1 MTLRETLPIL
11 GFLIGAVLVS
21 LFVTSNV
28 VLNFLVFTLILAI
41 AAQGWNLLGGYG
53 GQYSF
58 GHAAFFGMGAYVSA
72 ILQQRFGVNAYPAVA
87 FGIAAAALLGYAIGA
102 MVFRAGLRGSYF
114 ALVTLAFAE
123 VLRIMANAAE
133 ITGGAAGLLISLNLG
148 AGNLQ
153 FANRSSFLILAA
165 VLLAGVS
172 DEDAMAERGRVL
184 GFEHGAANCAAQG
197 RELLRLIGVPEDELE
212 GVSDEDAMAERG
224 RVLGFEHGAKG
235 GAEGRGVTHVMDEET
250 ARNRG
255 HFWWS
260 PALIE
265 SFDAAIH
272 ELGGL
277 KAATPAAILQK
288 NARRQIHVCAHAHGG
303 GIAPAASSP
312 RTRVVETW
320 FETRS
325 IWRTSRG

>member
-72 ILQQRFGVNAYPAVA
+72 ILQQRFGVNAYPALA

-123 VLRIMANAAE
+123 VLRILANATE

-153 FANRSSFLILAA
+153 FADRSSFLILGA
-165 VLLAGVS
+165 VLLAIAMMITLALEKSRLGAQLVAVRENEAAAAALGVDILAVKLRTIS
-172 DEDAMAERGRVL
+172 LSAAL
-184 GFEHGAANCAAQG
+184 TGAAGALYAQYFLYIDSNIAFG
-197 RELLRLIGVPEDELE
+197 TWISVEALLAPIIGGAGTVFGPLIG
-212 GVSDEDAMAERG
+212 
-224 RVLGFEHGAKG
+224 
-235 GAEGRGVTHVMDEET
+235 
-250 ARNRG
+250 
-255 HFWWS
+255 
-260 PALIE
+260 ALILQGLSE
-265 SFDAAIH
+265 GTKMLIGKIPGVDLIIFGVLLILVVRFPLHRIPGLLAARWR
-272 ELGGL
+272 GKG
-277 KAATPAAILQK
+277 
-288 NARRQIHVCAHAHGG
+288 
-303 GIAPAASSP
+303 AP
-312 RTRVVETW
+312 
-320 FETRS
+320 
-325 IWRTSRG
+325 

>member
-28 VLNFLVFTLILAI
+28 VLNFLVFTVILAI

-123 VLRIMANAAE
+123 VLRILANATE

-153 FANRSSFLILAA
+153 FADRSSFLILGA
-165 VLLAGVS
+165 VLLAFAMLITLALEKSRLGAQLVAVRENEAAAAALGVDILAVKLRAIS
-172 DEDAMAERGRVL
+172 LSAAL
-184 GFEHGAANCAAQG
+184 TGAAGALYAQYFLYIDSNIAFG
-197 RELLRLIGVPEDELE
+197 TWISVEALLAPIIGGAGTVFGPLIG
-212 GVSDEDAMAERG
+212 
-224 RVLGFEHGAKG
+224 
-235 GAEGRGVTHVMDEET
+235 
-250 ARNRG
+250 
-255 HFWWS
+255 
-260 PALIE
+260 ALILQGLSE
-265 SFDAAIH
+265 GTKMLIGKIPGLDLIIFGVLLILAVRFPLHRIPGLLAARWR
-272 ELGGL
+272 GKG
-277 KAATPAAILQK
+277 
-288 NARRQIHVCAHAHGG
+288 
-303 GIAPAASSP
+303 AP
-312 RTRVVETW
+312 
-320 FETRS
+320 
-325 IWRTSRG
+325 

>member
-1 MTLRETLPIL
+1 MTARETLPIL
-11 GFLIGAVLVS
+11 GFLICAVLVS

-87 FGIAAAALLGYAIGA
+87 FGITAAALLGYAIGA

-123 VLRIMANAAE
+123 VLRILANATE

-153 FANRSSFLILAA
+153 FADRSSFLILGA
-165 VLLAGVS
+165 VLLALAMLITLAVEKSRLGAQLVAVRENEAAAAALGVDILAVKLRAIS
-172 DEDAMAERGRVL
+172 LSAAL
-184 GFEHGAANCAAQG
+184 TGAAGALYAQYFLYIDSNIAFG
-197 RELLRLIGVPEDELE
+197 TWISVEALLAPIIGGAGTVFGPLIG
-212 GVSDEDAMAERG
+212 
-224 RVLGFEHGAKG
+224 
-235 GAEGRGVTHVMDEET
+235 
-250 ARNRG
+250 
-255 HFWWS
+255 
-260 PALIE
+260 ALILQGLSE
-265 SFDAAIH
+265 GTKMLIGKIPGLDLIIFGVLLILVVRFPLHRIPGLLAARWR
-272 ELGGL
+272 GKG
-277 KAATPAAILQK
+277 
-288 NARRQIHVCAHAHGG
+288 
-303 GIAPAASSP
+303 AP
-312 RTRVVETW
+312 
-320 FETRS
+320 
-325 IWRTSRG
+325 

>member
-1 MTLRETLPIL
+1 MTVRETLPIL

-87 FGIAAAALLGYAIGA
+87 FGIAAAAVLGYAIGA

-123 VLRIMANAAE
+123 VLRILANATE

-153 FANRSSFLILAA
+153 FADRSSFLILGA
-165 VLLAGVS
+165 VLLALAMLITLALEKSRLGAQLVAVRENESAAAALGVDILAVKLRAIS
-172 DEDAMAERGRVL
+172 LSAAL
-184 GFEHGAANCAAQG
+184 TGAAGALYAQYFLYIDSNIAFG
-197 RELLRLIGVPEDELE
+197 TWISVEALLAPIIGGSGTVFGPLIG
-212 GVSDEDAMAERG
+212 
-224 RVLGFEHGAKG
+224 
-235 GAEGRGVTHVMDEET
+235 
-250 ARNRG
+250 
-255 HFWWS
+255 
-260 PALIE
+260 ALILQGLSE
-265 SFDAAIH
+265 GTKLLIGKIPGLDLIIFGVLLILVVRFPLHRIPGLLAARWR
-272 ELGGL
+272 GKG
-277 KAATPAAILQK
+277 
-288 NARRQIHVCAHAHGG
+288 
-303 GIAPAASSP
+303 AP
-312 RTRVVETW
+312 
-320 FETRS
+320 
-325 IWRTSRG
+325 

>member
-1 MTLRETLPIL
+1 MTARETLPIL
-11 GFLIGAVLVS
+11 SFLICAVLVS

-28 VLNFLVFTLILAI
+28 VLNFLVFTVILAI

-123 VLRIMANAAE
+123 VLRILANATE

-153 FANRSSFLILAA
+153 FANRSSFLIVGA
-165 VLLAGVS
+165 VLLAIAMLITLALEKSRLGAQLVAVRENEAAAAALGVDILAVKLRAIS
-172 DEDAMAERGRVL
+172 LSAAL
-184 GFEHGAANCAAQG
+184 TGAAGALYAQYFLYIDSNIAFG
-197 RELLRLIGVPEDELE
+197 AWISVEALLAPIIGGAGTVFGPLIG
-212 GVSDEDAMAERG
+212 
-224 RVLGFEHGAKG
+224 
-235 GAEGRGVTHVMDEET
+235 
-250 ARNRG
+250 
-255 HFWWS
+255 
-260 PALIE
+260 ALILQGLSE
-265 SFDAAIH
+265 GTKMLIGKIPGLDLIIFGVLLILVVRFPLHRIPGLLAARWR
-272 ELGGL
+272 GKG
-277 KAATPAAILQK
+277 
-288 NARRQIHVCAHAHGG
+288 
-303 GIAPAASSP
+303 AP
-312 RTRVVETW
+312 
-320 FETRS
+320 
-325 IWRTSRG
+325 

>member
-123 VLRIMANAAE
+123 VLRILANATE

-153 FANRSSFLILAA
+153 FANRSSFLIVGA
-165 VLLAGVS
+165 VLLAIAMLITLALEKSRLGAQLVAVRENEAAAAALGVDILAVKLRAIS
-172 DEDAMAERGRVL
+172 LSAAL
-184 GFEHGAANCAAQG
+184 TGAAGALYAQYFLYIDSNIAFG
-197 RELLRLIGVPEDELE
+197 TWISVEALLAPIIGGAGTVFGPLIGALILQGLSESTKMLIGKIPGLDLII
-212 GVSDEDAMAERG
+212 
-224 RVLGFEHGAKG
+224 FGALLILVVRFPLHRIPGLLAARWRDKG
-235 GAEGRGVTHVMDEET
+235 GA
-250 ARNRG
+250 
-255 HFWWS
+255 
-260 PALIE
+260 
-265 SFDAAIH
+265 
-272 ELGGL
+272 
-277 KAATPAAILQK
+277 
-288 NARRQIHVCAHAHGG
+288 
-303 GIAPAASSP
+303 
-312 RTRVVETW
+312 
-320 FETRS
+320 
-325 IWRTSRG
+325 

>member
-1 MTLRETLPIL
+1 MTARETLPIL

-72 ILQQRFGVNAYPAVA
+72 ILQQRFGVNAYPAMA

-123 VLRIMANAAE
+123 VLRILANATE

-148 AGNLQ
+148 AVNLQ
-153 FANRSSFLILAA
+153 FANRSSFLILGA
-165 VLLAGVS
+165 VLLAIAMLITLALEKSRLGAQLVAVRENEAAAAALGVDILAVKLRTIS
-172 DEDAMAERGRVL
+172 LSAAL
-184 GFEHGAANCAAQG
+184 TGAAGALYAQYFLYIDSNIAFG
-197 RELLRLIGVPEDELE
+197 TWISVEALLAPIIGGAGTVFGPLIG
-212 GVSDEDAMAERG
+212 
-224 RVLGFEHGAKG
+224 
-235 GAEGRGVTHVMDEET
+235 
-250 ARNRG
+250 
-255 HFWWS
+255 
-260 PALIE
+260 ALILQGLSE
-265 SFDAAIH
+265 GTKMLIGKIPGLDLIIFGVLLILVVRFPLHRIPGLLAARWR
-272 ELGGL
+272 GKG
-277 KAATPAAILQK
+277 
-288 NARRQIHVCAHAHGG
+288 
-303 GIAPAASSP
+303 
-312 RTRVVETW
+312 TR
-320 FETRS
+320 
-325 IWRTSRG
+325 

>member
-1 MTLRETLPIL
+1 MTARETLPIL
-11 GFLIGAVLVS
+11 SFLICAVLVS

-58 GHAAFFGMGAYVSA
+58 GHAAFFGMGAYMSA

-123 VLRIMANAAE
+123 VLRILANATE

-153 FANRSSFLILAA
+153 FADRSSFLIVGA
-165 VLLAGVS
+165 VLLALAMLITLALEKSRLGAQLVAVRENEAAAAALGVDILAVKLRTIS
-172 DEDAMAERGRVL
+172 LSAAL
-184 GFEHGAANCAAQG
+184 TGAAGALYAQYFLYIDSNIAFG
-197 RELLRLIGVPEDELE
+197 TWISVEALLAPIIGGAGTVFGPLIG
-212 GVSDEDAMAERG
+212 
-224 RVLGFEHGAKG
+224 
-235 GAEGRGVTHVMDEET
+235 
-250 ARNRG
+250 
-255 HFWWS
+255 
-260 PALIE
+260 ALILQGLSE
-265 SFDAAIH
+265 GTKMLIGKIPGLDLIIFGVLLILLVRFPLHRIPGLLAARWR
-272 ELGGL
+272 GKG
-277 KAATPAAILQK
+277 
-288 NARRQIHVCAHAHGG
+288 
-303 GIAPAASSP
+303 AP
-312 RTRVVETW
+312 
-320 FETRS
+320 
-325 IWRTSRG
+325 

>member
-1 MTLRETLPIL
+1 MTARETLPIL
-11 GFLIGAVLVS
+11 GFLVAAVLVS

-123 VLRIMANAAE
+123 VLRILANASE

-153 FANRSSFLILAA
+153 FANRSSFLVLAS
-165 VLLAGVS
+165 VLLALAMLLTLALEKSRIGAQLVAVRENEAAAAALGVDILAVKLRAIS
-172 DEDAMAERGRVL
+172 LSAAL
-184 GFEHGAANCAAQG
+184 TGAAGALYAQYFLYIDSNIAFG
-197 RELLRLIGVPEDELE
+197 TWISVEALLAPIIGGAGTVFGPLIG
-212 GVSDEDAMAERG
+212 
-224 RVLGFEHGAKG
+224 
-235 GAEGRGVTHVMDEET
+235 
-250 ARNRG
+250 
-255 HFWWS
+255 
-260 PALIE
+260 ALILQGLSE
-265 SFDAAIH
+265 GTKMLIGKIPGVDLIIFGALLILVVRFPLHRIPGLLAARWR
-272 ELGGL
+272 GKG
-277 KAATPAAILQK
+277 
-288 NARRQIHVCAHAHGG
+288 
-303 GIAPAASSP
+303 AP
-312 RTRVVETW
+312 
-320 FETRS
+320 
-325 IWRTSRG
+325 

>member
-1 MTLRETLPIL
+1 MTARETLPIL
-11 GFLIGAVLVS
+11 GFLIGAVLIS

-58 GHAAFFGMGAYVSA
+58 GHAAFFGMGAYFSA

-123 VLRIMANAAE
+123 VLRILANATE

-153 FANRSSFLILAA
+153 FANRSSFLILGA
-165 VLLAGVS
+165 VLLAIAMLITLALEKSRLGAQLVAVRENEAAAAALGVDILAVKLRAIS
-172 DEDAMAERGRVL
+172 LSAAL
-184 GFEHGAANCAAQG
+184 TGAAGALYAQYFLYIDSNIAFG
-197 RELLRLIGVPEDELE
+197 TWISVEALLAPIIGGAGTVFGPLIG
-212 GVSDEDAMAERG
+212 
-224 RVLGFEHGAKG
+224 
-235 GAEGRGVTHVMDEET
+235 
-250 ARNRG
+250 
-255 HFWWS
+255 
-260 PALIE
+260 ALILQGLSE
-265 SFDAAIH
+265 GTKMLIGKIPGLDLIIFGVLLILVVRFPLHRIPGLLAARWR
-272 ELGGL
+272 GKG
-277 KAATPAAILQK
+277 
-288 NARRQIHVCAHAHGG
+288 
-303 GIAPAASSP
+303 AP
-312 RTRVVETW
+312 
-320 FETRS
+320 
-325 IWRTSRG
+325 

>member
-1 MTLRETLPIL
+1 MTARETLPIL

-87 FGIAAAALLGYAIGA
+87 FGIAAAAVWGYAIGA

-123 VLRIMANAAE
+123 VLRILANATE

-153 FANRSSFLILAA
+153 FADRSSFLILGA
-165 VLLAGVS
+165 VLLALAMLITLALEKSRLGAQLVAVRENESAAAALGVDILAVKLRAIS
-172 DEDAMAERGRVL
+172 LSAAL
-184 GFEHGAANCAAQG
+184 TGAAGALYAQYFLYIDSNIAFG
-197 RELLRLIGVPEDELE
+197 TWISVEALLAPIIGGAGTVFGPLIG
-212 GVSDEDAMAERG
+212 
-224 RVLGFEHGAKG
+224 
-235 GAEGRGVTHVMDEET
+235 
-250 ARNRG
+250 
-255 HFWWS
+255 
-260 PALIE
+260 ALILQGLSE
-265 SFDAAIH
+265 GTKMLIGKIPGIDLIIFGALLILVVRFPLHRIPGLLAARWR
-272 ELGGL
+272 GKG
-277 KAATPAAILQK
+277 
-288 NARRQIHVCAHAHGG
+288 
-303 GIAPAASSP
+303 AP
-312 RTRVVETW
+312 
-320 FETRS
+320 
-325 IWRTSRG
+325 

>member
-72 ILQQRFGVNAYPAVA
+72 ILQQRFGVNAYPALA

-123 VLRIMANAAE
+123 VLRILANATE

-165 VLLAGVS
+165 VLLALAMLITLALEKSRIGAQLVAVRENEAAAAALGVDILAVKLRAIS
-172 DEDAMAERGRVL
+172 LSAAL
-184 GFEHGAANCAAQG
+184 TGAAGALYAQYFLYIDSNIAFG
-197 RELLRLIGVPEDELE
+197 TWISVEALLAPIIGGAGTVFGPLIG
-212 GVSDEDAMAERG
+212 
-224 RVLGFEHGAKG
+224 
-235 GAEGRGVTHVMDEET
+235 
-250 ARNRG
+250 
-255 HFWWS
+255 
-260 PALIE
+260 ALILQALSE
-265 SFDAAIH
+265 GTKMLIGKIPGVDLIIFGVLLILVVRFPLHRIPGLLAARWR
-272 ELGGL
+272 GKG
-277 KAATPAAILQK
+277 
-288 NARRQIHVCAHAHGG
+288 
-303 GIAPAASSP
+303 AP
-312 RTRVVETW
+312 
-320 FETRS
+320 
-325 IWRTSRG
+325 

>member
-1 MTLRETLPIL
+1 VA
-11 GFLIGAVLVS
+11 AVLVS

-123 VLRIMANAAE
+123 VLRIMANATE

-153 FANRSSFLILAA
+153 FANRSSFLILGA
-165 VLLAGVS
+165 VLLALAMLITLALEKSRIGAQLVAVRENEAAAAALGVDILAVKLRAIS
-172 DEDAMAERGRVL
+172 LSAAL
-184 GFEHGAANCAAQG
+184 TGAAGALYAQYFLYIDSNIAFG
-197 RELLRLIGVPEDELE
+197 TWISVEALLAPIIGGAGTVFGPLIG
-212 GVSDEDAMAERG
+212 
-224 RVLGFEHGAKG
+224 
-235 GAEGRGVTHVMDEET
+235 
-250 ARNRG
+250 
-255 HFWWS
+255 
-260 PALIE
+260 ALILQGLSE
-265 SFDAAIH
+265 GTKMLIGKIPGVDLIIFGALLILVVRFPLHRIPGLLAARWR
-272 ELGGL
+272 GKG
-277 KAATPAAILQK
+277 
-288 NARRQIHVCAHAHGG
+288 
-303 GIAPAASSP
+303 AP
-312 RTRVVETW
+312 
-320 FETRS
+320 
-325 IWRTSRG
+325 

>member
-1 MTLRETLPIL
+1 MTARETLPIL
-11 GFLIGAVLVS
+11 GFLVAAVLIS

-123 VLRIMANAAE
+123 VLRIMANATE

-148 AGNLQ
+148 ASNLQ
-153 FANRSSFLILAA
+153 FANRSSFLILGA
-165 VLLAGVS
+165 VLLALAMLITLALEKSRLGAQLVAVRENEAAAAALGVDILAVKLRAIS
-172 DEDAMAERGRVL
+172 LSAAL
-184 GFEHGAANCAAQG
+184 TGAAGALYAQYFLYIDSNLAFG
-197 RELLRLIGVPEDELE
+197 TWISVEALLAPIIGGAGTVFGPLIG
-212 GVSDEDAMAERG
+212 
-224 RVLGFEHGAKG
+224 
-235 GAEGRGVTHVMDEET
+235 
-250 ARNRG
+250 
-255 HFWWS
+255 
-260 PALIE
+260 ALILQGLSE
-265 SFDAAIH
+265 GTKMLIGRIPGLDLIIFGVLLILVVRFPLHRIPGLLAARWR
-272 ELGGL
+272 GKG
-277 KAATPAAILQK
+277 
-288 NARRQIHVCAHAHGG
+288 
-303 GIAPAASSP
+303 AP
-312 RTRVVETW
+312 
-320 FETRS
+320 
-325 IWRTSRG
+325 

>member
-1 MTLRETLPIL
+1 MTTRETLPIL

-58 GHAAFFGMGAYVSA
+58 GHAAFFGMGAYMSA

-87 FGIAAAALLGYAIGA
+87 FGIAAATLLGYAIGA

-123 VLRIMANAAE
+123 VLRILANATE

-153 FANRSSFLILAA
+153 FADRSSFLILGA
-165 VLLAGVS
+165 VLLALAMLITLALEKSRLGAQLVAVRENEAAAAALGVDILAVKLRTIS
-172 DEDAMAERGRVL
+172 LSAAL
-184 GFEHGAANCAAQG
+184 TGAAGALYAQYFLYIDSNIAFG
-197 RELLRLIGVPEDELE
+197 TWISVEALLAPIIGGAGTVFGPLIG
-212 GVSDEDAMAERG
+212 
-224 RVLGFEHGAKG
+224 
-235 GAEGRGVTHVMDEET
+235 
-250 ARNRG
+250 
-255 HFWWS
+255 
-260 PALIE
+260 ALILQGLSE
-265 SFDAAIH
+265 GTKMLIGKIPGLDLIIFGVLLILVVRFPLHRIPGLLAARWR
-272 ELGGL
+272 GKG
-277 KAATPAAILQK
+277 
-288 NARRQIHVCAHAHGG
+288 
-303 GIAPAASSP
+303 AP
-312 RTRVVETW
+312 
-320 FETRS
+320 
-325 IWRTSRG
+325 

>member
-1 MTLRETLPIL
+1 MTARETLPIL
-11 GFLIGAVLVS
+11 GFLVAAVLVS

-72 ILQQRFGVNAYPAVA
+72 ILQQRFGVNAYPAMA

-123 VLRIMANAAE
+123 VLRILANATE

-153 FANRSSFLILAA
+153 FANRSSFLIVGA
-165 VLLAGVS
+165 VLLAIAMLITLALEKSRLGAQLVAVRENEAAAAALGVDILAVKLRAIS
-172 DEDAMAERGRVL
+172 LSAAL
-184 GFEHGAANCAAQG
+184 TGAAGALYAQYFLYIDSNIAFG
-197 RELLRLIGVPEDELE
+197 TWISVEALLAPIIGGAGTVFGPLIG
-212 GVSDEDAMAERG
+212 
-224 RVLGFEHGAKG
+224 
-235 GAEGRGVTHVMDEET
+235 
-250 ARNRG
+250 
-255 HFWWS
+255 
-260 PALIE
+260 ALILQGLSE
-265 SFDAAIH
+265 GTKMLIGKIPGVDLIIFGVLLILVVRFPLHRIPGLLAARWR
-272 ELGGL
+272 GKG
-277 KAATPAAILQK
+277 
-288 NARRQIHVCAHAHGG
+288 
-303 GIAPAASSP
+303 AP
-312 RTRVVETW
+312 
-320 FETRS
+320 
-325 IWRTSRG
+325 

>member
-1 MTLRETLPIL
+1 MTARETLPIL

-123 VLRIMANAAE
+123 VLRILANATE
-133 ITGGAAGLLISLNLG
+133 ITGGAAGFLISLNLG

-153 FANRSSFLILAA
+153 FADRSSFLILGA
-165 VLLAGVS
+165 VLLAFGMLITLALEKSRIGAQLVAVRENEAAAAALGVDILAVKLRAIS
-172 DEDAMAERGRVL
+172 LSAAL
-184 GFEHGAANCAAQG
+184 TGAAGALYAQYFLYIDSNIAFG
-197 RELLRLIGVPEDELE
+197 TWISVEALLAPIIGGAGTVFGPLIG
-212 GVSDEDAMAERG
+212 
-224 RVLGFEHGAKG
+224 
-235 GAEGRGVTHVMDEET
+235 
-250 ARNRG
+250 
-255 HFWWS
+255 
-260 PALIE
+260 ALILQGLSE
-265 SFDAAIH
+265 GTKMLIGKIPGLDLIIFGVLLILVVRFPLHRIPGLLAARWR
-272 ELGGL
+272 GKG
-277 KAATPAAILQK
+277 
-288 NARRQIHVCAHAHGG
+288 
-303 GIAPAASSP
+303 AP
-312 RTRVVETW
+312 
-320 FETRS
+320 
-325 IWRTSRG
+325 

>member
-123 VLRIMANAAE
+123 VLRILANATE

-153 FANRSSFLILAA
+153 FADRSSFLILGA
-165 VLLAGVS
+165 VLLAFGMLITLALEKSRLGAQLVAVRENEAAAAALGV
-172 DEDAMAERGRVL
+172 DVL
-184 GFEHGAANCAAQG
+184 AVKLSAISLSAALTGAAGTLYAQYFLYIDSNIAFG
-197 RELLRLIGVPEDELE
+197 TWISVEALLAPIIGGAGTVFGPLIG
-212 GVSDEDAMAERG
+212 
-224 RVLGFEHGAKG
+224 
-235 GAEGRGVTHVMDEET
+235 
-250 ARNRG
+250 
-255 HFWWS
+255 
-260 PALIE
+260 ALILQGLSE
-265 SFDAAIH
+265 GTKMLIGKIPGLDLIIFGALLILVVRFPLHRIPGLLAARWR
-272 ELGGL
+272 GKG
-277 KAATPAAILQK
+277 
-288 NARRQIHVCAHAHGG
+288 
-303 GIAPAASSP
+303 AP
-312 RTRVVETW
+312 
-320 FETRS
+320 
-325 IWRTSRG
+325 

>member
-1 MTLRETLPIL
+1 MTARETLPIL
-11 GFLIGAVLVS
+11 GFLVAAVLVS

-87 FGIAAAALLGYAIGA
+87 FGIAAAALLGYTIGA

-165 VLLAGVS
+165 VLLAVAMLITLALEKSRIGAQLVAVRENEAAAAALGVDILAVKLRAIS
-172 DEDAMAERGRVL
+172 LSAAL
-184 GFEHGAANCAAQG
+184 TGAAGALYAQYFLYIDSNIAFG
-197 RELLRLIGVPEDELE
+197 TWISVEALLAPIIGGAGTVFGPLIG
-212 GVSDEDAMAERG
+212 
-224 RVLGFEHGAKG
+224 
-235 GAEGRGVTHVMDEET
+235 
-250 ARNRG
+250 
-255 HFWWS
+255 
-260 PALIE
+260 ALILQGLSE
-265 SFDAAIH
+265 CTKMLIGKIPGVDLIIFGALLILVVRFPLHRIPGLLAARWR
-272 ELGGL
+272 GKG
-277 KAATPAAILQK
+277 
-288 NARRQIHVCAHAHGG
+288 
-303 GIAPAASSP
+303 AP
-312 RTRVVETW
+312 
-320 FETRS
+320 
-325 IWRTSRG
+325 

>member
-1 MTLRETLPIL
+1 MTLRETLPIP

-123 VLRIMANAAE
+123 VLRILANATE

-165 VLLAGVS
+165 VLLAIAMLITLALEKSRTGAQLVAVRENEAAAAALGVDILAVKLRAIS
-172 DEDAMAERGRVL
+172 LSAAL
-184 GFEHGAANCAAQG
+184 TGAAGALYAQYFLYIDSNIAFG
-197 RELLRLIGVPEDELE
+197 TWISVEALLAPIIGGAGTVFGPLIG
-212 GVSDEDAMAERG
+212 
-224 RVLGFEHGAKG
+224 
-235 GAEGRGVTHVMDEET
+235 
-250 ARNRG
+250 
-255 HFWWS
+255 
-260 PALIE
+260 ALILQGLSE
-265 SFDAAIH
+265 GTKMLIGKIPGVDLIIFGVLLIMVVRFPLHRIPGLLAARWR
-272 ELGGL
+272 GKG
-277 KAATPAAILQK
+277 
-288 NARRQIHVCAHAHGG
+288 
-303 GIAPAASSP
+303 AP
-312 RTRVVETW
+312 
-320 FETRS
+320 
-325 IWRTSRG
+325 

>member
-123 VLRIMANAAE
+123 VLRILANATE

-153 FANRSSFLILAA
+153 FADRSSFLILGA
-165 VLLAGVS
+165 VLLALAMLITLALEKSRLGAQLVAVRENEAAAAALGVDILAVKLRAIS
-172 DEDAMAERGRVL
+172 LSAAL
-184 GFEHGAANCAAQG
+184 TGAAGALYAQYFLYIDSNIAFG
-197 RELLRLIGVPEDELE
+197 TWISVEALLAPIIGGAGTVFGPLIG
-212 GVSDEDAMAERG
+212 
-224 RVLGFEHGAKG
+224 
-235 GAEGRGVTHVMDEET
+235 
-250 ARNRG
+250 
-255 HFWWS
+255 
-260 PALIE
+260 ALILQGLSE
-265 SFDAAIH
+265 GTKMLIGRIPGVDLIIFGVLLILVVRFPLYRIPGLLAARWR
-272 ELGGL
+272 GKG
-277 KAATPAAILQK
+277 
-288 NARRQIHVCAHAHGG
+288 
-303 GIAPAASSP
+303 AP
-312 RTRVVETW
+312 
-320 FETRS
+320 
-325 IWRTSRG
+325 

>member
-1 MTLRETLPIL
+1 MTAREALPIL
-11 GFLIGAVLVS
+11 GFLVVAVLVS

-165 VLLAGVS
+165 VLLALAMLITLALEKSRIGAQLVAVRENEAAAAALGVDILAVKLRAIS
-172 DEDAMAERGRVL
+172 LSAAL
-184 GFEHGAANCAAQG
+184 TGAAGALYAQYFLYIDSNIAFG
-197 RELLRLIGVPEDELE
+197 TWISVEALLAPIIGGAGTVFGPLIG
-212 GVSDEDAMAERG
+212 
-224 RVLGFEHGAKG
+224 
-235 GAEGRGVTHVMDEET
+235 
-250 ARNRG
+250 
-255 HFWWS
+255 
-260 PALIE
+260 ALILQGLSE
-265 SFDAAIH
+265 GTKMLIGRIPGIDLIIFGVLLILVVRFPLHRIPGLIAARWR
-272 ELGGL
+272 GKG
-277 KAATPAAILQK
+277 
-288 NARRQIHVCAHAHGG
+288 
-303 GIAPAASSP
+303 AP
-312 RTRVVETW
+312 
-320 FETRS
+320 
-325 IWRTSRG
+325 

>member
-1 MTLRETLPIL
+1 MTARETLPIL

-123 VLRIMANAAE
+123 VLRILANATE

-153 FANRSSFLILAA
+153 FADRSSFLILGA
-165 VLLAGVS
+165 VLLAFAMLITLALEKSRIGAQLVAVRENEAAAAALGVDILAVKLRAIS
-172 DEDAMAERGRVL
+172 LSAAL
-184 GFEHGAANCAAQG
+184 TGAAGALYAQYFLYIDSNIAFG
-197 RELLRLIGVPEDELE
+197 TWISVEALLAPIIGGAGTVFGPLIG
-212 GVSDEDAMAERG
+212 
-224 RVLGFEHGAKG
+224 
-235 GAEGRGVTHVMDEET
+235 
-250 ARNRG
+250 
-255 HFWWS
+255 
-260 PALIE
+260 ALILQGLSE
-265 SFDAAIH
+265 GTKMLIGKIPGLDLIIFGVLLILVVRFPLHRIPGLLAARWR
-272 ELGGL
+272 GKG
-277 KAATPAAILQK
+277 TP
-288 NARRQIHVCAHAHGG
+288 
-303 GIAPAASSP
+303 
-312 RTRVVETW
+312 
-320 FETRS
+320 
-325 IWRTSRG
+325 

>member
-1 MTLRETLPIL
+1 MTTRETLPIL

-123 VLRIMANAAE
+123 VLRILANATE

-148 AGNLQ
+148 AGTVFGPLIG
-153 FANRSSFLILAA
+153 ALILQGLSEGTKMLIGKIPGLDLIIFG
-165 VLLAGVS
+165 VLLILVVRFPLHRIPGLLA
-172 DEDAMAERGRVL
+172 ARWRG
-184 GFEHGAANCAAQG
+184 
-197 RELLRLIGVPEDELE
+197 
-212 GVSDEDAMAERG
+212 
-224 RVLGFEHGAKG
+224 KG
-235 GAEGRGVTHVMDEET
+235 
-250 ARNRG
+250 
-255 HFWWS
+255 
-260 PALIE
+260 
-265 SFDAAIH
+265 
-272 ELGGL
+272 
-277 KAATPAAILQK
+277 TP
-288 NARRQIHVCAHAHGG
+288 
-303 GIAPAASSP
+303 
-312 RTRVVETW
+312 
-320 FETRS
+320 
-325 IWRTSRG
+325 

>member
-1 MTLRETLPIL
+1 MTARDTLPIL
-11 GFLIGAVLVS
+11 GFLVAAVLVS

-123 VLRIMANAAE
+123 VLRILANATE

-153 FANRSSFLILAA
+153 FANRSSFLILGAA
-165 VLLAGVS
+165 LLALAMLITLALEKSRIGAQLVAVRENEAAAAALGVDILAVKLRAIS
-172 DEDAMAERGRVL
+172 LSAAL
-184 GFEHGAANCAAQG
+184 TGAAGALYAQYFLYIDSNIAFG
-197 RELLRLIGVPEDELE
+197 TWISVEALLAPIIGGAGTVFGPLIG
-212 GVSDEDAMAERG
+212 
-224 RVLGFEHGAKG
+224 
-235 GAEGRGVTHVMDEET
+235 
-250 ARNRG
+250 
-255 HFWWS
+255 
-260 PALIE
+260 ALILQGLSE
-265 SFDAAIH
+265 GTKMLIGKIPGVDLIIFGALLILVVRFPLHRIPGVIAARWR
-272 ELGGL
+272 GKG
-277 KAATPAAILQK
+277 
-288 NARRQIHVCAHAHGG
+288 
-303 GIAPAASSP
+303 AP
-312 RTRVVETW
+312 
-320 FETRS
+320 
-325 IWRTSRG
+325 

>member
-1 MTLRETLPIL
+1 MTARETLPIL
-11 GFLIGAVLVS
+11 GFLICAVLVS

-87 FGIAAAALLGYAIGA
+87 FGIAAAALLGYAIGT

-123 VLRIMANAAE
+123 VLRILANATE

-153 FANRSSFLILAA
+153 FADRSSFLILGA
-165 VLLAGVS
+165 VLLALAMLITLALEKSRRGAQLVAVRENEAAAAALGVDILAVKLRTIS
-172 DEDAMAERGRVL
+172 LSAAL
-184 GFEHGAANCAAQG
+184 TGAAGALYAQYFLYIDSNIAFG
-197 RELLRLIGVPEDELE
+197 TWISVEALLAPIIGGAGTVFGPLIG
-212 GVSDEDAMAERG
+212 
-224 RVLGFEHGAKG
+224 
-235 GAEGRGVTHVMDEET
+235 
-250 ARNRG
+250 
-255 HFWWS
+255 
-260 PALIE
+260 ALILQGLSE
-265 SFDAAIH
+265 GTKMLIGKIPGLDLIIFGVLLILVVRFPLHRIPGLIAARWR
-272 ELGGL
+272 GKG
-277 KAATPAAILQK
+277 
-288 NARRQIHVCAHAHGG
+288 
-303 GIAPAASSP
+303 AP
-312 RTRVVETW
+312 
-320 FETRS
+320 
-325 IWRTSRG
+325 

>member
-1 MTLRETLPIL
+1 MTARETLPIL
-11 GFLIGAVLVS
+11 GFLVAAVLVS

-123 VLRIMANAAE
+123 VLRILANATE

-165 VLLAGVS
+165 VLLAVAMLITLALEKSRLGAQLVAVRENEAAAAALGV
-172 DEDAMAERGRVL
+172 DVL
-184 GFEHGAANCAAQG
+184 AVKLRAISLSAALTGAAGALYAQYFLYIDSNIAFG
-197 RELLRLIGVPEDELE
+197 TWISVEALLAPIIGGAGTVFGPLIG
-212 GVSDEDAMAERG
+212 
-224 RVLGFEHGAKG
+224 
-235 GAEGRGVTHVMDEET
+235 
-250 ARNRG
+250 
-255 HFWWS
+255 
-260 PALIE
+260 ALILQGLSE
-265 SFDAAIH
+265 GTKMLIGKIPGVDLIIFGVLLILVVRFPLHRIPGLLAARWR
-272 ELGGL
+272 GKG
-277 KAATPAAILQK
+277 
-288 NARRQIHVCAHAHGG
+288 
-303 GIAPAASSP
+303 AP
-312 RTRVVETW
+312 
-320 FETRS
+320 
-325 IWRTSRG
+325 

>member
-1 MTLRETLPIL
+1 MTAREALPIL
-11 GFLIGAVLVS
+11 GFLVVAVLVS

-87 FGIAAAALLGYAIGA
+87 FGIAAAALLGYVIGA

-123 VLRIMANAAE
+123 VLRILANATE

-165 VLLAGVS
+165 VLLAIAMLITLALEKSRTGAQLVAVRENEAAAAALGVDILAVKLRAIS
-172 DEDAMAERGRVL
+172 LSAAL
-184 GFEHGAANCAAQG
+184 TGAAGALYAQYFLYIDSNIAFG
-197 RELLRLIGVPEDELE
+197 TWISVEALLAPIIGGAGTVFGPLIG
-212 GVSDEDAMAERG
+212 
-224 RVLGFEHGAKG
+224 
-235 GAEGRGVTHVMDEET
+235 
-250 ARNRG
+250 
-255 HFWWS
+255 
-260 PALIE
+260 ALILQGLSE
-265 SFDAAIH
+265 GTKMLIGKIPGVDLIIFGVLLILVVRFPLHRIPGLLAARWR
-272 ELGGL
+272 GKG
-277 KAATPAAILQK
+277 
-288 NARRQIHVCAHAHGG
+288 
-303 GIAPAASSP
+303 AP
-312 RTRVVETW
+312 
-320 FETRS
+320 
-325 IWRTSRG
+325 

>member
-1 MTLRETLPIL
+1 MTAREALPIL
-11 GFLIGAVLVS
+11 GFLVAAVLVS

-123 VLRIMANAAE
+123 VLRIMANATE

-153 FANRSSFLILAA
+153 FANRSSFLILGA
-165 VLLAGVS
+165 VLLALAMLITLALEKSRLGAQLVAVRENEAAAAALGVDILAVKLRS
-172 DEDAMAERGRVL
+172 ISLSAAVT
-184 GFEHGAANCAAQG
+184 GAAGALYAQYFLYIDSNIAFG
-197 RELLRLIGVPEDELE
+197 TWISVEALLAPIIGGAGTVFGPLIG
-212 GVSDEDAMAERG
+212 
-224 RVLGFEHGAKG
+224 
-235 GAEGRGVTHVMDEET
+235 
-250 ARNRG
+250 
-255 HFWWS
+255 
-260 PALIE
+260 ALILQGLSE
-265 SFDAAIH
+265 GTKMLIGKIPGLDLIIFGVLLILVVRFPLHRIPGLLAARWR
-272 ELGGL
+272 GKG
-277 KAATPAAILQK
+277 
-288 NARRQIHVCAHAHGG
+288 
-303 GIAPAASSP
+303 AP
-312 RTRVVETW
+312 
-320 FETRS
+320 
-325 IWRTSRG
+325 

>member
-1 MTLRETLPIL
+1 
-11 GFLIGAVLVS
+11 LIGAVLVS

-87 FGIAAAALLGYAIGA
+87 FGIAAAAVLGYAIGA

-123 VLRIMANAAE
+123 VLRILANATE

-153 FANRSSFLILAA
+153 FADRSSFLILGA
-165 VLLAGVS
+165 VLLALAMLITLALEKSRLGAQLVAVRENESAAAALGVDILAVKLRAIS
-172 DEDAMAERGRVL
+172 LSAAL
-184 GFEHGAANCAAQG
+184 TGAAGALYAQYFLYIDSNIAFG
-197 RELLRLIGVPEDELE
+197 TWISVEALLAPIIGGAGTVFGPLIG
-212 GVSDEDAMAERG
+212 
-224 RVLGFEHGAKG
+224 
-235 GAEGRGVTHVMDEET
+235 
-250 ARNRG
+250 
-255 HFWWS
+255 
-260 PALIE
+260 ALILQGLSE
-265 SFDAAIH
+265 GTKLLIGKIPGLDLIIFGVLLILVVRFPLHRIPGLLAARWR
-272 ELGGL
+272 GKG
-277 KAATPAAILQK
+277 
-288 NARRQIHVCAHAHGG
+288 
-303 GIAPAASSP
+303 AP
-312 RTRVVETW
+312 
-320 FETRS
+320 
-325 IWRTSRG
+325 

>member
-11 GFLIGAVLVS
+11 GFLVGAVLLS

-123 VLRIMANAAE
+123 VLRILANSTE

-153 FANRSSFLILAA
+153 FANRSSFLIVGA
-165 VLLAGVS
+165 VLLAIAMLITLALEKSRLGAQLVAVRENEAAAAALGVDILAVKLRAIS
-172 DEDAMAERGRVL
+172 LSAAL
-184 GFEHGAANCAAQG
+184 TGAAGALYAQYFLYIDSNIAFG
-197 RELLRLIGVPEDELE
+197 TWISVEALLAPIIGGAGTVFGPLIG
-212 GVSDEDAMAERG
+212 
-224 RVLGFEHGAKG
+224 
-235 GAEGRGVTHVMDEET
+235 
-250 ARNRG
+250 
-255 HFWWS
+255 
-260 PALIE
+260 ALILQGLSE
-265 SFDAAIH
+265 GTKMLIGKIPGVDLIIFGVLLILVVRFPLHRIPGLIAARWR
-272 ELGGL
+272 GKG
-277 KAATPAAILQK
+277 
-288 NARRQIHVCAHAHGG
+288 
-303 GIAPAASSP
+303 AP
-312 RTRVVETW
+312 
-320 FETRS
+320 
-325 IWRTSRG
+325 